1 MRMTILGSGSSSG
14 TPGIDFG
21 WGRCDPK
28 EPRNRRS
35 RPSVLV
41 ESGDTRLLVD
51 TPPDLRQQLI
61 AAGVKRLDGVLFTH
75 SHADHLHGVDD
86 LRPVNRHMKA
96 PIRIYT
102 DAKTLAAI
110 RARFGYVL
118 EPLQGTLFYKP
129 MLIPI
134 QVVPGTLFRAGSIDV
149 MPMEQDHGLGGRTLG
164 FRFGPIAYSTDVLE
178 LSDKAFEDLAGVEV
192 WVVNVLSA
200 DPHPTHAHVDKALN
214 WIKRVKPRLAVMTGL
229 GPGLDYGAMKA
240 RLPQGIEPAYDGMI
254 VEANG

>member
-35 RPSVLV
+35 RPSVMV

-86 LRPVNRHMKA
+86 LRPINRAMKA

-102 DAKTLAAI
+102 DAETLAAI

-134 QVVPGTLFRAGSIDV
+134 QIVPGTPFRAGSIDI
-149 MPMEQDHGLGGRTLG
+149 MPIDQDHGLGGRTLG
-164 FRFGPIAYSTDVLE
+164 FRFGPIAYSTDLVGLPPE
-178 LSDKAFEDLAGVEV
+178 SFETLRGVKV
-192 WVVNVLSA
+192 WIVDSLKR
-200 DPHPTHAHVDKALN
+200 DPHPTHANVATALAMLDQV
-214 WIKRVKPRLAVMTGL
+214 RPERGVLTHMTG
-229 GPGLDYGAMKA
+229 GLDYRTLAA
-240 RLPQGIEPAYDGMI
+240 ELPGWIEPAYDGMI
-254 VEANG
+254 LEA